1 MTQSWKQ
8 NASCCIGAL
17 GDRNEQP
24 ELFSR
29 SWCGGLSALYW
40 RVPIFVWALTT
51 TIWSIL
57 CFWGSTDKFLLY
69 MTHWGLLLILIESF
83 FGIIAAGKNYCELS
97 GHTTTLSTSKA
108 VNKRAKSSDY
118 GSFNE
123 PLKNENMKPALPWYL
138 KGYWILYNISIPVAF
153 LITVF
158 YWAILNTSVKKI
170 NYAPNPV
177 LDVMLHGVN
186 SLVML
191 VELTMSGH
199 PSRLLHIM
207 QPLYFALVY
216 LIFTLTYYIAGG
228 LDPWGHVFIYPVL
241 DWSKPEQTLV
251 VAVLTGLFL
260 ALMHVLAVAIATAR
274 DLIARRCFTTPS
286 GVYNDGFEP

>member
-97 GHTTTLSTSKA
+97 
-108 VNKRAKSSDY
+108 D
-118 GSFNE
+118 
-123 PLKNENMKPALPWYL
+123 MKPALPWYL